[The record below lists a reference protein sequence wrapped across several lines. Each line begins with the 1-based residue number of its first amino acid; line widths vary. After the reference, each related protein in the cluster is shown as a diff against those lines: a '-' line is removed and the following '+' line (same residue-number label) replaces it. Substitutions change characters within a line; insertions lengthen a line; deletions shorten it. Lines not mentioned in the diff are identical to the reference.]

1 MYTSTVGTPSGT
13 ENNIEE
19 LAKFLVSARR
29 PRQVNLGL
37 LQTSV
42 YFVHAM
48 LRRIATRL
56 RNLPP
61 PQLPPETENARL
73 LESYRFLLQQSLLF
87 HHSVLGPMH
96 VQKKTLVDSEAS
108 LFKNCKLYLD
118 LALTEPAF
126 KKQRT

>member
-1 MYTSTVGTPSGT
+1 MVTPT
-13 ENNIEE
+13 HDTQVE
-19 LAKFLVSARR
+19 LKNLASFLVTARR
-29 PRQVNLGL
+29 ARQVNLGL

-56 RNLPP
+56 RNKTPPHLPP
-61 PQLPPETENARL
+61 RSDDDRL
-73 LESYRFLLQQSLLF
+73 QESYRLLLQESLLF

-118 LALTEPAF
+118 LTLTEGAV

>member
-1 MYTSTVGTPSGT
+1 MYTSTFGPPSGT
-13 ENNIEE
+13 ENNLEE

-61 PQLPPETENARL
+61 PQLPPETGNARL

>member
-1 MYTSTVGTPSGT
+1 MDTQD
-13 ENNIEE
+13 ELNN
-19 LAKFLVSARR
+19 LASFLVTARR
-29 PRQVNLGL
+29 ARQVNLGL

-56 RNLPP
+56 RNTTP
-61 PQLPPETENARL
+61 PQLPPHSDDARL
-73 LESYRFLLQQSLLF
+73 QESYRLLLQESLLF

-96 VQKKTLVDSEAS
+96 VQKKTLMDSEAS

-118 LALTEPAF
+118 LALTEHAV

>member
-1 MYTSTVGTPSGT
+1 MVTPT
-13 ENNIEE
+13 HDTQVE
-19 LAKFLVSARR
+19 LKNLASFLVTARR
-29 PRQVNLGL
+29 ARQVNLGL

-56 RNLPP
+56 RNKTPP
-61 PQLPPETENARL
+61 HVPPHSDDDRL
-73 LESYRFLLQQSLLF
+73 QESYRLLLQESLLF

-118 LALTEPAF
+118 LALTEGAV

>member
-1 MYTSTVGTPSGT
+1 MSASVSRTPSET
-13 ENNIEE
+13 RDNRED
-19 LAKFLVSARR
+19 LARFLVSARR
-29 PRQVNLGL
+29 ARQVNLGL

-56 RNLPP
+56 RNKPPPHLPP
-61 PQLPPETENARL
+61 GTEDTRL
-73 LESYRFLLQQSLLF
+73 LESYRLLLQESLLF

-118 LALTEPAF
+118 LALAERAV
-126 KKQRT
+126 KRQHV

>member
-1 MYTSTVGTPSGT
+1 MVTPT
-13 ENNIEE
+13 HHTQDELEN
-19 LAKFLVSARR
+19 LASFLVTARR
-29 PRQVNLGL
+29 ARQVNLGL

-56 RNLPP
+56 RNKTP
-61 PQLPPETENARL
+61 PQLPPHTEDARL
-73 LESYRFLLQQSLLF
+73 RESYRLLLQESLLF

-118 LALTEPAF
+118 LALTECAV

>member
-1 MYTSTVGTPSGT
+1 MVTPT
-13 ENNIEE
+13 PHTQVE
-19 LAKFLVSARR
+19 LEKLASFLVTARR
-29 PRQVNLGL
+29 ARQVNRGL

-56 RNLPP
+56 RNKTPPHLPP
-61 PQLPPETENARL
+61 HMEDARL
-73 LESYRFLLQQSLLF
+73 QESYRLLLQESLLF

-118 LALTEPAF
+118 LALTEGAV

>member
-1 MYTSTVGTPSGT
+1 MDTPT
-13 ENNIEE
+13 AHTQNELNN
-19 LAKFLVSARR
+19 LAQFLVTARR
-29 PRQVNLGL
+29 ARQVNLGL
-37 LQTSV
+37 LQTSK

-56 RNLPP
+56 RDKAPPHLPP
-61 PQLPPETENARL
+61 HPDDARL
-73 LESYRFLLQQSLLF
+73 QESYRLLLQESLLF

-96 VQKKTLVDSEAS
+96 VQKKTLVDSEGS

-118 LALTEPAF
+118 LALTERAL

>member
-1 MYTSTVGTPSGT
+1 MVTPTPHT
-13 ENNIEE
+13 EVE
-19 LAKFLVSARR
+19 LDNLATFLVTARR
-29 PRQVNLGL
+29 ARQVNLGL
-37 LQTSV
+37 LQTSL

-56 RNLPP
+56 RNKTPPHLPP
-61 PQLPPETENARL
+61 HSDDDRL
-73 LESYRFLLQQSLLF
+73 RESYRLLLQESLLF

-108 LFKNCKLYLD
+108 IFKNCKLYLD
-118 LALTEPAF
+118 LALTEVAV

>member
-1 MYTSTVGTPSGT
+1 MTASET
-13 ENNIEE
+13 EANLQD
-19 LAKFLVSARR
+19 LANFLVSARR
-29 PRQVNLGL
+29 ARQVNLGL

-56 RNLPP
+56 RNKPPPHLPP
-61 PQLPPETENARL
+61 GTEDTRL
-73 LESYRFLLQQSLLF
+73 QESYRLLLQESLLF

-118 LALTEPAF
+118 LALAERAV
-126 KKQRT
+126 KRQRV

>member
-1 MYTSTVGTPSGT
+1 MVTPT
-13 ENNIEE
+13 PHAQNELEN
-19 LAKFLVSARR
+19 LASFLVTARR
-29 PRQVNLGL
+29 ARQVNLGL

-56 RNLPP
+56 RNKTPPHLPP
-61 PQLPPETENARL
+61 HSDDVQLQ
-73 LESYRFLLQQSLLF
+73 ESYRLLLQESLLF

-118 LALTEPAF
+118 LALTERAV

>member
-1 MYTSTVGTPSGT
+1 MVTPT
-13 ENNIEE
+13 PHTQDELNN
-19 LAKFLVSARR
+19 LANFLATARR
-29 PRQVNLGL
+29 ARQVNLGL

-56 RNLPP
+56 RNNTPPHLPP
-61 PQLPPETENARL
+61 HSDDARL
-73 LESYRFLLQQSLLF
+73 RESYRLLLQESLLF

-118 LALTEPAF
+118 LALSERAV